1 MLNNFLTELRR
12 AIPSERIY
20 TDELRTLGWGTDA
33 SFYRQIPKVVIR
45 SDGEEEISQ
54 IVKLCQKYKLPFTF
68 RAAGTSLSGQSCTDS
83 VLIVAGKHWEKWSI
97 EDSEES
103 NLNIKLQPGIVG
115 SRVNEILKPYG
126 RVFPPDPAS
135 IGSAM
140 VGGIVINNASGMN
153 CGVHANSDRM
163 MVSARI
169 ILTDGTILDTG
180 DKASREAFRQ
190 SHPEFIKKIEE
201 LRDKVRADEELASRI
216 RTKYS
221 IKNVTGLNLRP
232 LIAYDDPFDII
243 AHSMVGSEGTLAFL
257 SEVTMKTLIDYK
269 YKASAMVYFLTM
281 KESCEAVVAMK
292 KLKAGEEDL
301 KMSAENLMV
310 KSAEMLDYMSLNSVD
325 DPVFL
330 QYKRDVDAGKI
341 EGVEPGDYHNLTAI
355 LTETKG
361 ITHEQL
367 LEKIEK
373 IKECLGQ
380 FRLYIPAE
388 FTEDPAVYGK
398 YWAIRSGIF
407 PSVGGT
413 RPVGTS
419 CLIEDVAFPI
429 ESLPEATVK
438 LQKLIADHGY
448 SDACIY
454 GHAFEGNYHF
464 ILNQSFADEHE
475 VARYAEMMRDV
486 AKLVVEGYDG
496 SLKAEHGTGRNMAPF
511 VKYEWGEKAYEAMRE
526 LKAIFDPDGLLNQGV
541 IFNDDPDCFIKC
553 LKPLPVLDYDF
564 DSVPDG
570 GHYLMDPKLSTAKET
585 IEQVKRANKC
595 IECGFCEVNCMSCG
609 LTLSSRMRIAVQREI
624 RELEATGKNPERAA
638 TLRKQYKYY
647 GDQTCATDGLCSTSC
662 PMKINTGELTHLIRQ
677 LDMNRSKAGY
687 KVGEFAANHMAGIK
701 SGLRVVLDVA
711 HAAHVTLG
719 PTLMTSVCRT
729 MNKMGL
735 PLWTTAM
742 PKKKRQPKP
751 SDLTQFIIEKSLTP
765 TPSPIG
771 EKNSGAAEAAPSRGR
786 TEGASKVVYFPSCI
800 NQTMGQS
807 KQGGKKHDLVDEVIQ
822 LMAKA
827 GYEVIFPEG
836 MERMCCGQIWE
847 SKGMLDIAD
856 RKSAELEAALWKAS
870 EEGKY
875 PVLCA
880 QSPCLHRM
888 KKVMGEQEQND
899 ARIGSAEREEARR
912 EGKVMKKMKL
922 YEPAEFIMKYLVPR
936 LDFHPIDR
944 PIALH
949 ITCSTRQMGVA
960 DDLINLAKL
969 CSTKVFLPEGVGC
982 CGFAGDRGFTYPE
995 LNKYGLRKLRPQIEA
1010 NHIEVGYS
1018 NSRTCEIGLE
1028 TNTGIPYMSIVYLV
1042 NECTT
1047 PKQLSE

>member
-1 MLNNFLTELRR
+1 MDKNCSLFTVHYLFFFVNLHQSIIKNPLSPMLNQFLSDLRQVM
-12 AIPSERIY
+12 SSDRIY

-33 SFYRQIPKVVIR
+33 SFYRQIPKVVVR
-45 SDGEEEISQ
+45 SDGEAEISK
-54 IVKLCQKYKLPFTF
+54 IVQLCRKYKLPFTF

-83 VLIVAGKHWEKWSI
+83 VLIVAGKHWEKYKI
-97 EDSEES
+97 INNEEF
-103 NLNIKLQPGIVG
+103 IKLQPGIVG
-115 SRVNEILKPYG
+115 ARVNEILKPYG

-180 DKASREAFRQ
+180 DEESREAFRK
-190 SHPEFIKKIEE
+190 SHPEFLAKIEA

-257 SEVTMKTLIDYK
+257 SEVTMKTLYDYK

-292 KLKAGEEDL
+292 KLKAGEDDL
-301 KMSAENLMV
+301 RMSAEDLMV
-310 KSAEMLDYMSLNSVD
+310 KSAEMLDYKSLSSVD
-325 DPVFL
+325 DPVYL
-330 QYKRDVDAGKI
+330 QYQKDVDAGKI

-361 ITHEQL
+361 VTHEQL
-367 LEKIEK
+367 LEKIEA
-373 IKECLGQ
+373 IKTCIGQ

-448 SDACIY
+448 DDACIY

-511 VKYEWGEKAYEAMRE
+511 VKYEWGDKAYEVMKE

-553 LKPLPVLDYDF
+553 LKPLPVLSFDY

-570 GHYLMDPKLSTAKET
+570 GKYLMDPKLSTAKET

-624 RELEATGKNPERAA
+624 RELEATGRDPQRAA

-677 LDMNRSKAGY
+677 MDMNNSTLGY
-687 KVGEFAANHMAGIK
+687 QVGEFAANHMAGIK

-719 PTLMTSVCRT
+719 PKLMTNVCRT

-742 PKKKRQPKP
+742 PKKRRQPKP
-751 SDLTQFIIEKSLTP
+751 SDLTQFIIEKSIPQHEEQHSDL
-765 TPSPIG
+765 
-771 EKNSGAAEAAPSRGR
+771 
-786 TEGASKVVYFPSCI
+786 KVVYFPSCI

-827 GYEVIFPEG
+827 GYEVVFPKG
-836 MERMCCGQIWE
+836 MEKMCCGQIWE

-856 RKSAELEAALWKAS
+856 RKSGELEKALWEAS
-870 EEGKY
+870 EHGKY

-888 KKVMGEQEQND
+888 KKVM
-899 ARIGSAEREEARR
+899 
-912 EGKVMKKMKL
+912 KKMYL

-936 LDFHPIDR
+936 LDFHPTDR

-960 DDLINLAKL
+960 DDLINLAKM
-969 CSTKVFLPEGVGC
+969 CSTKVYLPEGVGC
-982 CGFAGDRGFTYPE
+982 CGFAGDRGFTFPE
-995 LNKYGLRKLRPQIEA
+995 MNKYALRKLRPQIEA

-1047 PKQLSE
+1047 PKS

>member
-1 MLNNFLTELRR
+1 MLNDFLNELKRLL
-12 AIPSERIY
+12 PSERIY

-33 SFYRQIPKVVIR
+33 SFYRMIPKVVVR
-45 SDGEEEISQ
+45 SNGEQEVSQ
-54 IVKLCQKYKLPFTF
+54 IVRLCKAFKIPFTF

-83 VLIVAGKHWEKWSI
+83 VLIVAGKHWEKYKMGENQDTI
-97 EDSEES
+97 RM
-103 NLNIKLQPGIVG
+103 QPGIVG
-115 SRVNEILKPYG
+115 ARVNEILKPYG

-140 VGGIVINNASGMN
+140 VGGIVVNNASGMN

-163 MVSARI
+163 LVSARI
-169 ILTDGTILDTG
+169 VLTDGTILDTG
-180 DKASREAFRQ
+180 DAASREQFAR
-190 SHPEFIKKIEE
+190 SHPEFIKKIEA
-201 LRDKVRADEELASRI
+201 LRDKVRADEKLASRI
-216 RTKYS
+216 RAKYS

-257 SEVTMKTLIDYK
+257 SEVTMKTLHDYP

-292 KLKAGEEDL
+292 KLKASDEDL
-301 KMSAENLMV
+301 KMSAEQLMV

-330 QYKRDVDAGKI
+330 QYKKDVDAGKI
-341 EGVEPGDYHNLTAI
+341 EGVKPGDYHNLTAI

-361 ITHEQL
+361 TTHEQL
-367 LEKIEK
+367 LEKIKK

-448 SDACIY
+448 ADACIY

-464 ILNQSFADEHE
+464 ILNQNFAEEHE
-475 VARYAEMMRDV
+475 VARYAEMMRAV

-511 VKYEWGEKAYEAMRE
+511 VKYEWGESAYEAMKE
-526 LKAIFDPDGLLNQGV
+526 LKDIFDPEGLLNQGV

-564 DSVPDG
+564 SRVPDG
-570 GHYLMDPKLSTAKET
+570 GHYLMDPSLSTAKET

-624 RELEATGKNPERAA
+624 RHLTHEVSMGGSSAAAAQERLD
-638 TLRKQYKYY
+638 TLKRQYKYY

-677 LDMNRSKAGY
+677 MDMNESPMGY

-719 PTLMTSVCRT
+719 PTMMTSVCRS

-751 SDLTQFIIEKSLTP
+751 SDLTQFIIEKSIP
-765 TPSPIG
+765 HHEEEHSPL
-771 EKNSGAAEAAPSRGR
+771 
-786 TEGASKVVYFPSCI
+786 KVVYFPSCI

-807 KQGGKKHDLVDEVIQ
+807 KSGGKIHHLVDEVIQ

-888 KKVMGEQEQND
+888 
-899 ARIGSAEREEARR
+899 R
-912 EGKVMKKMKL
+912 KVMKKMKL
-922 YEPAEFIMKYLVPR
+922 YEPAEFIMKYLVDR
-936 LDFHPIDR
+936 LDFHPTDKH
-944 PIALH
+944 IALH
-949 ITCSTRQMGVA
+949 LTCSTRQMGVDKDMIA
-960 DDLINLAKL
+960 LARL
-969 CSTKVFLPEGVGC
+969 CSTNVFLPEGVGC
-982 CGFAGDRGFTYPE
+982 CGFAGDRGFTFPE

-1047 PKQLSE
+1047 AKKA

>member
-1 MLNNFLTELRR
+1 MMNQFLQDLRQ
-12 AIPSERIY
+12 AVPSDRIY

-33 SFYRQIPKVVIR
+33 SFYRQIPKVVVR
-45 SDGEEEISQ
+45 SDGEQEMSR
-54 IVKLCQKYKLPFTF
+54 IVRLCRKHQMPFTF

-83 VLIVAGKHWEKWSI
+83 VLIVAGKHWEKYRI
-97 EDSEES
+97 IS
-103 NLNIKLQPGIVG
+103 NEKLVMSNYDYPLHIRLQPGIVG
-115 SRVNEILKPYG
+115 ARVNEILKPYG

-140 VGGIVINNASGMN
+140 VGGIVCNNASGMN

-163 MVSARI
+163 LLSARI

-180 DKASREAFRQ
+180 DEQSREAFRK
-190 SHPEFIKKIEE
+190 SHPEFLEKIEA
-201 LRDKVRADEELASRI
+201 LRDRVRADEELASRI

-243 AHSMVGSEGTLAFL
+243 AHSIVGSEGTLAFL
-257 SEVTMKTLIDYK
+257 SEVTMKTLRDYP

-281 KESCEAVVAMK
+281 RESCEAVVAMK
-292 KLKAGEEDL
+292 QLKAGEEDL
-301 KMSAENLMV
+301 EMSAEQLMV
-310 KSAEMLDYMSLNSVD
+310 KSAEMLDYKSLSAVD

-330 QYKRDVDAGKI
+330 QYKQDVDAGRI

-355 LTETKG
+355 LTETKAV
-361 ITHEQL
+361 THEQL
-367 LEKIEK
+367 LEKIAK
-373 IKECLGQ
+373 IKACLGQ
-380 FRLYIPAE
+380 FPLYIPVE

-429 ESLPEATVK
+429 ASLPEATVK

-448 SDACIY
+448 ADACIY

-464 ILNQSFADEHE
+464 ILNQSFKTKSE
-475 VARYAEMMRDV
+475 VDRYAEMMRDV
-486 AKLVVEGYDG
+486 ARLVVEEYDG

-511 VKYEWGEKAYEAMRE
+511 VKYEWGEKAYGVMQE
-526 LKAIFDPDGLLNQGV
+526 LKQIFDPDGLLNRGV
-541 IFNDDPDCFIKC
+541 IFNDDPECFIKC

-564 DSVPDG
+564 SSIPDG
-570 GHYLMDPKLSTAKET
+570 GSYLMDPALSTARET
-585 IEQVKRANKC
+585 VEQVKRANKC

-624 RELEATGKNPERAA
+624 RELEATGQDPERAA
-638 TLRKQYKYY
+638 ILRRQYKYY
-647 GDQTCATDGLCSTSC
+647 GDQTCATDGLCATSC

-677 LDMNRSKAGY
+677 LDMNHNKTGY
-687 KVGEFAANHMAGIK
+687 KIGEFAANHMAGIK
-701 SGLRVVLDVA
+701 QGLRVVLDVA
-711 HAAHVTLG
+711 HLGHVTLG
-719 PTLMTSVCRT
+719 SSLMTSLCRG

-742 PKKKRQPKP
+742 PKKKRQPQK
-751 SDLTQFIIEKSLTP
+751 SDLTQFIINSLEGSDKRGEGREYSAKGHSSPLSPLATP
-765 TPSPIG
+765 LSP
-771 EKNSGAAEAAPSRGR
+771 P
-786 TEGASKVVYFPSCI
+786 KVVYFPSCI

-807 KQGGKKHDLVDEVIQ
+807 RQGGKVHDLVDEVIQ
-822 LMAKA
+822 LMAKT

-856 RKSAELEAALWKAS
+856 RKSAELEQALWKAS
-870 EEGKY
+870 DEGRY

-888 KKVMGEQEQND
+888 KKVMK
-899 ARIGSAEREEARR
+899 R
-912 EGKVMKKMKL
+912 MHL
-922 YEPAEFIMKYLVPR
+922 YEPAEFIMKYLVER
-936 LDFHPIDR
+936 LEFHPTDR

-949 ITCSTRQMGVA
+949 LTCSTRLMGV
-960 DDLINLAKL
+960 DKDLIALARM
-969 CSTKVFLPEGVGC
+969 CSNNVFLPEGVGC
-982 CGFAGDRGFTYPE
+982 CGFAGDRGFTFPE
-995 LNKYGLRKLRPQIEA
+995 MNRYGLRKLRPQIEA

-1047 PKQLSE
+1047 AKK

>member
-1 MLNNFLTELRR
+1 MISQFLADLRQFL
-12 AIPSERIY
+12 PSDRIY

-45 SDGEEEISQ
+45 SDGEAEIAK
-54 IVKLCQKYKLPFTF
+54 IVKVCQKYKFPFTF

-83 VLIVAGKHWEKWSI
+83 VLIVAGKHWEKYEI
-97 EDSEES
+97 GENQDS
-103 NLNIKLQPGIVG
+103 IKLQPGIVG
-115 SRVNEILKPYG
+115 ARVNEILKPYG

-163 MVSARI
+163 MISARI
-169 ILTDGTILDTG
+169 ILTDGTILDTS
-180 DKASREAFRQ
+180 DEASKEVFRQ
-190 SHPEFIKKIEE
+190 SHPEFIAKIEA
-201 LRDKVRADEELASRI
+201 LRDKVRADKELADRI
-216 RTKYS
+216 SKKYS

-257 SEVTMKTLIDYK
+257 SEVTMKTLHDYK
-269 YKASAMVYFLTM
+269 FKASAMVYFLTM

-292 KLKAGEEDL
+292 KLKAGDEDL
-301 KMSAENLMV
+301 TYSAENLVV
-310 KSAEMLDYMSLNSVD
+310 KSAEMLDYMSLASVD
-325 DPVFL
+325 DPVYL
-330 QYKRDVDAGKI
+330 QYKKDVDAGKI
-341 EGVEPGDYHNLTAI
+341 PGVEPGDYKGLTAI

-373 IKECLGQ
+373 IKTCLGQ
-380 FRLYIPAE
+380 FKLYIPAE

-413 RPVGTS
+413 RPIGTS

-448 SDACIY
+448 DDACIY

-511 VKYEWGEKAYEAMRE
+511 VKYEWGEKAYEAMKE
-526 LKAIFDPDGLLNQGV
+526 LKAIFDPEGLLNQGV
-541 IFNDDPDCFIKC
+541 IFNDDPECFIKC

-564 DSVPDG
+564 KSVPDG

-624 RELEATGKNPERAA
+624 RELEATGKNPLRAA

-677 LDMNRSKAGY
+677 LDMNKSTLGY
-687 KVGEFAANHMAGIK
+687 QVGEFAANHMAGIK

-711 HAAHVTLG
+711 HTAHITLG
-719 PTLMTSVCRT
+719 PKLMTTVCRT
-729 MNKMGL
+729 MNKMGM

-742 PKKKRQPKP
+742 PKKHRQPKKT
-751 SDLTQFIIEKSLTP
+751 DLTQFIIEKSIP
-765 TPSPIG
+765 QKEAEHSPL
-771 EKNSGAAEAAPSRGR
+771 KL
-786 TEGASKVVYFPSCI
+786 VYFPSCI

-807 KQGGKKHDLVDEVIQ
+807 KQGGKIHDLVDEVIQ

-836 MERMCCGQIWE
+836 MEKMCCGQIWE

-856 RKSAELEAALWKAS
+856 RKSAELEKALWKAS

-888 KKVMGEQEQND
+888 KKVM
-899 ARIGSAEREEARR
+899 
-912 EGKVMKKMKL
+912 KKMHL
-922 YEPAEFIMKYLVPR
+922 YEPAEFIMKFLVPR

-949 ITCSTRQMGVA
+949 LTCSTRQMGVA
-960 DDLINLAKL
+960 NDLINLAKM
-969 CSTKVFLPEGVGC
+969 CSTKVYLPEGVGC
-982 CGFAGDRGFTYPE
+982 CGFAGDRGFTFPE
-995 LNKYGLRKLRPQIEA
+995 MNKYALRKLRPQIEA

-1047 PKQLSE
+1047 AKK

>member
-1 MLNNFLTELRR
+1 MEEKKISQFLAELRQFL
-12 AIPSERIY
+12 PSDRIY

-45 SDGEEEISQ
+45 SDGEEEIAR
-54 IVKLCQKYKLPFTF
+54 IVSLCRKYQLPFTF

-83 VLIVAGKHWEKWSI
+83 VLIVAGKHWEKFSV
-97 EDSEES
+97 EFKTES
-103 NLNIKLQPGIVG
+103 GAFATISQDNPTPKANTELRIKLQPGIVG
-115 SRVNEILKPYG
+115 ARVNQILKPYG

-140 VGGIVINNASGMN
+140 VGGIVANNASGMN

-163 MVSARI
+163 LISARI
-169 ILTDGTILDTG
+169 ILTDGTVLDTG
-180 DKASREAFRQ
+180 NEESRQSFQ
-190 SHPEFIKKIEE
+190 KSHPEFLSKIIA
-201 LRDKVRADEELASRI
+201 LRDHVRADKELADRI
-216 RTKYS
+216 AKKYA

-243 AHSMVGSEGTLAFL
+243 AHSIVGSEGTLAFL
-257 SEVTMKTLIDYK
+257 SEVTMRTLKDYPF
-269 YKASAMVYFLTM
+269 KASAMVYFMTM
-281 KESCEAVVAMK
+281 RESCEAVVAMK
-292 KLKAGEEDL
+292 KLKAGDDDL
-301 KMSAENLMV
+301 EMSAEQLMV
-310 KSAEMLDYMSLNSVD
+310 KSAEMLDYKSLSAVD

-330 QYKRDVDAGKI
+330 QYKKEVDANQI
-341 EGVEPGDYHNLTAI
+341 EGVKPGDYHNLTAI

-367 LEKIEK
+367 LQKIAA
-373 IKECLGQ
+373 IKACLSQ
-380 FRLYIPAE
+380 FRLYQPAE
-388 FTEDPAVYGK
+388 FTEDPNVYGK

-448 SDACIY
+448 HDACIY

-486 AKLVVEGYDG
+486 ARLVVEDYDG

-511 VKYEWGEKAYEAMRE
+511 VKYEWGEKAYAAMRE
-526 LKAIFDPDGLLNQGV
+526 LKHIFDPEGLLNQGV

-570 GHYLMDPKLSTAKET
+570 GQYLANPSLSTANET
-585 IEQVKRANKC
+585 VKQVKRANKC

-624 RELEATGKNPERAA
+624 RHLTAQLSTGNGPTAAIQERLD
-638 TLRKQYKYY
+638 TLRRQYKYY
-647 GDQTCATDGLCSTSC
+647 GDQTCATDGLCATSC

-677 LDMNRSKAGY
+677 LDMNNSKMGY
-687 KVGEFAANHMAGIK
+687 HLGEFAANHMAGIK

-719 PTLMTSVCRT
+719 PTMMTHVCRT

-742 PKKKRQPKP
+742 PRKKRQPKP
-751 SDLTQFIIEKSLTP
+751 SDLTQFIIEKSIP
-765 TPSPIG
+765 KH
-771 EKNSGAAEAAPSRGR
+771 EKPQSHL
-786 TEGASKVVYFPSCI
+786 KVVYFPSCI
-800 NQTMGQS
+800 NQTMGLS
-807 KQGGKKHDLVDEVIQ
+807 KNSPAKKPLVDEICE
-822 LMAKA
+822 LIHKA

-870 EEGKY
+870 EQGRY

-888 KKVMGEQEQND
+888 RKVMT
-899 ARIGSAEREEARR
+899 
-912 EGKVMKKMKL
+912 KMKL
-922 YEPAEFIMKYLVPR
+922 YEPAEFIMTYLKDR
-936 LDFHPIDR
+936 LNFHPIDR

-949 ITCSTRQMGVA
+949 LTCSTREMGV
-960 DDLINLAKL
+960 DKDLISLARL
-969 CSTKVFLPEGVGC
+969 CSTNVFLPEGVGC
-982 CGFAGDRGFTYPE
+982 CGFAGDRGFTFPE
-995 LNKYGLRKLRPQIEA
+995 MNRYALRKLRPQIKA

-1047 PKQLSE
+1047 PKQP

>member
-1 MLNNFLTELRR
+1 MTNQFLEDIRQF
-12 AIPSERIY
+12 IPSDRIY

-45 SDGEEEISQ
+45 SDGEEEISK
-54 IVKLCQKYKLPFTF
+54 IVKACQKYKLPFTF

-83 VLIVAGKHWEKWSI
+83 VLIVAGKHWENYSLSA
-97 EDSEES
+97 DAES
-103 NLNIKLQPGIVG
+103 IKLQPGIVG
-115 SRVNEILKPYG
+115 ARVNEILKPYG

-163 MVSARI
+163 LISARI
-169 ILTDGTILDTG
+169 ILTDGTVLDTG
-180 DKASREAFRQ
+180 DETSREAFRK
-190 SHPEFIKKIEE
+190 SHPEFLKKIED
-201 LRDKVRADEELASRI
+201 LRDKVRADEPLATRI
-216 RTKYS
+216 RNKYS

-257 SEVTMKTLIDYK
+257 SEVTMKTLKDYP
-269 YKASAMVYFLTM
+269 YKASAMVYFMTM

-292 KLKAGEEDL
+292 KLKAGDEDL
-301 KMSAENLMV
+301 AMSAENLMV
-310 KSAEMLDYMSLNSVD
+310 KSAEMLDYMSLSSVD

-330 QYKRDVDAGKI
+330 QYKKDVDAGKI
-341 EGVEPGDYHNLTAI
+341 EGVAPGDYHNLTAI

-373 IKECLGQ
+373 IKTCLGQ

-388 FTEDPAVYGK
+388 FTEDPKVYGK

-486 AKLVVEGYDG
+486 AKLVVEDYDG

-511 VKYEWGEKAYEAMRE
+511 VKYEWGEKAHEAMKE
-526 LKAIFDPDGLLNQGV
+526 LKAIFDPEGLLNQGV

-570 GHYLMDPKLSTAKET
+570 GHYLMDPSCSTAHET
-585 IEQVKRANKC
+585 IEMVKRANKC

-624 RELEATGKNPERAA
+624 RELEATGRDPERAA
-638 TLRKQYKYY
+638 TLRQQYKYY
-647 GDQTCATDGLCSTSC
+647 GDQTCATDGLCATSC

-677 LDMNRSKAGY
+677 LDMNRNHLGY
-687 KVGEFAANHMAGIK
+687 QVGEFAANHLAGIK

-711 HAAHVTLG
+711 HLAHITLG
-719 PTLMTSVCRT
+719 PKLMTNVCRT

-742 PKKKRQPKP
+742 PKKKRQPKK
-751 SDLTQFIIEKSLTP
+751 SDLTQFIIERSIPHHEEHSNL
-765 TPSPIG
+765 
-771 EKNSGAAEAAPSRGR
+771 
-786 TEGASKVVYFPSCI
+786 KVVYFPSCI

-807 KQGGKKHDLVDEVIQ
+807 RKGGKIHDLVDEVIQ

-856 RKSAELEAALWKAS
+856 RKSAELEQALWKAS
-870 EEGKY
+870 EQGKY

-888 KKVMGEQEQND
+888 
-899 ARIGSAEREEARR
+899 R
-912 EGKVMKKMKL
+912 KVMKKMKL
-922 YEPAEFIMKYLVPR
+922 YEPAEFIMTYLKDR
-936 LDFHPIDR
+936 LEFHPTNQH
-944 PIALH
+944 IALH
-949 ITCSTRQMGVA
+949 LTCSTRLMGVDKDMIA
-960 DDLINLAKL
+960 LAKL
-969 CSTKVFLPEGVGC
+969 CSNNVYLPEGVGC
-982 CGFAGDRGFTYPE
+982 CGFAGDRGFTFPE
-995 LNKYGLRKLRPQIEA
+995 MNSYGLRKLRPQIEK

-1042 NECTT
+1042 NSCTT
-1047 PKQLSE
+1047 AKK

>member
-1 MLNNFLTELRR
+1 MLNNFLSDLRQF
-12 AIPSERIY
+12 IPSDRIY

-45 SDGEEEISQ
+45 SDGEEEISK
-54 IVKLCQKYKLPFTF
+54 IVKACRKYKLPFTF

-83 VLIVAGKHWEKWSI
+83 VLIVAGKHWEKFALSPDGESI
-97 EDSEES
+97 R
-103 NLNIKLQPGIVG
+103 LQPGIVG
-115 SRVNEILKPYG
+115 ARVNEILKPYG

-163 MVSARI
+163 MVSAKV

-180 DKASREAFRQ
+180 SEESREAFRK
-190 SHPEFIKKIEE
+190 SHPEFLQKIEA
-201 LRDKVRADEELASRI
+201 LRDKVRADEQLASRI

-232 LIAYDDPFDII
+232 LVAYDDPFDII

-257 SEVTMKTLIDYK
+257 SEVTMKTLKDYK

-301 KMSAENLMV
+301 EMSAENLMV

-330 QYKRDVDAGKI
+330 QYKKDVDAGKI

-361 ITHEQL
+361 ITHKQL
-367 LEKIEK
+367 LDKIDA

-448 SDACIY
+448 YDACIY

-511 VKYEWGEKAYEAMRE
+511 VKYEWGDKAYEAMKE

-570 GHYLMDPKLSTAKET
+570 GHYLMDPSLSTAKET
-585 IEQVKRANKC
+585 VEQVKRANKC

-624 RELEATGKNPERAA
+624 RELEATGRNPERAA

-677 LDMNRSKAGY
+677 LDMNRSKLGY
-687 KVGEFAANHMAGIK
+687 QVGEFAANHMAGIK

-711 HAAHVTLG
+711 HVAHVTLG
-719 PTLMTSVCRT
+719 PTLMTNVCRT

-751 SDLTQFIIEKSLTP
+751 SDLTQFIIEKSLP
-765 TPSPIG
+765 HKEEEHS
-771 EKNSGAAEAAPSRGR
+771 SL
-786 TEGASKVVYFPSCI
+786 KVVYFPSCI

-807 KQGGKKHDLVDEVIQ
+807 NESKMKHDLVDEVIQ
-822 LMAKA
+822 QMA
-827 GYEVIFPEG
+827 
-836 MERMCCGQIWE
+836 
-847 SKGMLDIAD
+847 
-856 RKSAELEAALWKAS
+856 
-870 EEGKY
+870 
-875 PVLCA
+875 
-880 QSPCLHRM
+880 
-888 KKVMGEQEQND
+888 
-899 ARIGSAEREEARR
+899 
-912 EGKVMKKMKL
+912 
-922 YEPAEFIMKYLVPR
+922 
-936 LDFHPIDR
+936 
-944 PIALH
+944 
-949 ITCSTRQMGVA
+949 
-960 DDLINLAKL
+960 
-969 CSTKVFLPEGVGC
+969 
-982 CGFAGDRGFTYPE
+982 
-995 LNKYGLRKLRPQIEA
+995 
-1010 NHIEVGYS
+1010 
-1018 NSRTCEIGLE
+1018 
-1028 TNTGIPYMSIVYLV
+1028 
-1042 NECTT
+1042 
-1047 PKQLSE
+1047 

>member
-1 MLNNFLTELRR
+1 ML
-12 AIPSERIY
+12 
-20 TDELRTLGWGTDA
+20 
-33 SFYRQIPKVVIR
+33 V
-45 SDGEEEISQ
+45 
-54 IVKLCQKYKLPFTF
+54 
-68 RAAGTSLSGQSCTDS
+68 
-83 VLIVAGKHWEKWSI
+83 
-97 EDSEES
+97 
-103 NLNIKLQPGIVG
+103 
-115 SRVNEILKPYG
+115 
-126 RVFPPDPAS
+126 
-135 IGSAM
+135 
-140 VGGIVINNASGMN
+140 
-153 CGVHANSDRM
+153 
-163 MVSARI
+163 
-169 ILTDGTILDTG
+169 
-180 DKASREAFRQ
+180 
-190 SHPEFIKKIEE
+190 
-201 LRDKVRADEELASRI
+201 
-216 RTKYS
+216 
-221 IKNVTGLNLRP
+221 
-232 LIAYDDPFDII
+232 
-243 AHSMVGSEGTLAFL
+243 
-257 SEVTMKTLIDYK
+257 
-269 YKASAMVYFLTM
+269 
-281 KESCEAVVAMK
+281 
-292 KLKAGEEDL
+292 
-301 KMSAENLMV
+301 
-310 KSAEMLDYMSLNSVD
+310 
-325 DPVFL
+325 
-330 QYKRDVDAGKI
+330 

-361 ITHEQL
+361 VTHEQL
-367 LEKIEK
+367 LEKIET
-373 IKECLGQ
+373 IKTCIGQ

-448 SDACIY
+448 DDACIY

-511 VKYEWGEKAYEAMRE
+511 VKYEWGDKAYEIMKE

-553 LKPLPVLDYDF
+553 LKPLPVLSFDY

-570 GHYLMDPKLSTAKET
+570 GKYLMDPKLSTAKET

-624 RELEATGKNPERAA
+624 RELEATGRDPQRAA

-677 LDMNRSKAGY
+677 MDMNNSTLGY
-687 KVGEFAANHMAGIK
+687 QVGEFAANHMAGIK

-719 PTLMTSVCRT
+719 PKLMTNVCRT

-742 PKKKRQPKP
+742 PKKRRQPKP
-751 SDLTQFIIEKSLTP
+751 SDLTQFIIEKSIP
-765 TPSPIG
+765 QHEEQHSYF
-771 EKNSGAAEAAPSRGR
+771 
-786 TEGASKVVYFPSCI
+786 KVVYFPSCI

-827 GYEVIFPEG
+827 GYEVVFPKG
-836 MERMCCGQIWE
+836 MEKMCCGQIWE

-856 RKSAELEAALWKAS
+856 RKSGELEKALWEAS
-870 EEGKY
+870 EHGKY

-888 KKVMGEQEQND
+888 KKVM
-899 ARIGSAEREEARR
+899 
-912 EGKVMKKMKL
+912 KKMYL

-936 LDFHPIDR
+936 LDFHPTDR

-960 DDLINLAKL
+960 DDLINLAKM
-969 CSTKVFLPEGVGC
+969 CSTKVYLPEGVGC
-982 CGFAGDRGFTYPE
+982 CGFAGDRGFTFPE
-995 LNKYGLRKLRPQIEA
+995 MNKYALRKLRPQIEA

-1047 PKQLSE
+1047 PKS

>member
-1 MLNNFLTELRR
+1 MSSRISPEALASFLADVRQFVP
-12 AIPSERIY
+12 ADRIY
-20 TDELRTLGWGTDA
+20 TDELRRLGWGTDA
-33 SFYRQIPKVVIR
+33 SFYRLVPQVVVR
-45 SDGEEEISQ
+45 SDGEAEVARLVQACARHGIA
-54 IVKLCQKYKLPFTF
+54 FTF
-68 RAAGTSLSGQSCTDS
+68 RAAGTSLSGQSLSDS
-83 VLIVAGKHWEKWSI
+83 VLIVAGKHWEGCQVLP
-97 EDSEES
+97 DGTVR
-103 NLNIKLQPGIVG
+103 LGPGMVG
-115 SRVNEILKPYG
+115 ARVNDILRPLG

-169 ILTDGTILDTG
+169 ILTDGTVLDTG
-180 DKASREAFRQ
+180 NQESREQFAR
-190 SHPEFIKKIEE
+190 SHPEFLKKIED
-201 LRDKVRADEELASRI
+201 LRDRVRADEELASRI

-257 SEVTMKTLIDYK
+257 SEVTMRTLHDYK
-269 YKASAMVYFLTM
+269 FKASAMVYFLTM

-292 KLKAGEEDL
+292 KLKAGDEDL
-301 KMSAENLMV
+301 KMSAEQLMV
-310 KSAEMLDYMSLNSVD
+310 KSAEMLDYKSLSSVD
-325 DPVFL
+325 DPVYL
-330 QYKRDVDAGKI
+330 QYQKDVDAGKI
-341 EGVEPGDYHNLTAI
+341 AGVEPGDYHNLTAI

-361 ITHEQL
+361 VTHEQL

-448 SDACIY
+448 DDACIY

-511 VKYEWGEKAYEAMRE
+511 VKYEWGDKAYEVMCE

-553 LKPLPVLDYDF
+553 LKPLPVLDFDF
-564 DSVPDG
+564 DKVPDG
-570 GHYLMDPKLSTAKET
+570 GHYLMDPTLSTAKET

-624 RELEATGKNPERAA
+624 RDLTVTGRDPQRLA
-638 TLRKQYKYY
+638 TLKKQYKYY

-677 LDMNRSKAGY
+677 MDMNNNSVGY

-701 SGLRVVLDVA
+701 SGLRMVLDVA
-711 HAAHVTLG
+711 HLGHITLG
-719 PTLMTSVCRT
+719 PSLMSSVCRG

-742 PKKKRQPKP
+742 PKKHRQPKK
-751 SDLTQFIIEKSLTP
+751 SDLTQFIIESLP
-765 TPSPIG
+765 KANSQEPMANSPL
-771 EKNSGAAEAAPSRGR
+771 
-786 TEGASKVVYFPSCI
+786 KVVYFPSCI

-807 KQGGKKHDLVDEVIQ
+807 KGGGKIHDLVDEVIQ
-822 LMAKA
+822 LNAKA
-827 GYEVIFPEG
+827 GYETIFPEG

-888 KKVMGEQEQND
+888 KKVMGEREQSD
-899 ARIGSAEREEARR
+899 ACIDSAERESARP
-912 EGKVMKKMKL
+912 EGKVMKKMQL
-922 YEPAEFIMKYLVPR
+922 YEPAEFIMKYLAPR

-944 PIALH
+944 PVALH

-960 DDLINLAKL
+960 NDLINLAKL

-982 CGFAGDRGFTYPE
+982 CGFAGDRGFTFPE

-1010 NHIEVGYS
+1010 NHIEIGYS

-1047 PKQLSE
+1047 PKK

>member
-1 MLNNFLTELRR
+1 MIEPFLAELRQF
-12 AIPSERIY
+12 IPSERIY

-45 SDGEEEISQ
+45 SDGEEEISR
-54 IVKLCQKYKLPFTF
+54 IVSLCRQYKLPFTF

-83 VLIVAGKHWEKWSI
+83 VLIVAGKHWEQYHLADDHNTI
-97 EDSEES
+97 T
-103 NLNIKLQPGIVG
+103 LQPGIVG
-115 SRVNEILKPYG
+115 ARVNQILKPFG

-140 VGGIVINNASGMN
+140 VGGIVTNNASGMN

-163 MVSARI
+163 LISARI
-169 ILTDGTILDTG
+169 ILTDGTVLDTG
-180 DKASREAFRQ
+180 SEESREAFRK
-190 SHPEFIKKIEE
+190 SHPEFLTKIEA
-201 LRDKVRADEELASRI
+201 LRDKVRADKELAERISR
-216 RTKYS
+216 KYS

-232 LIAYDDPFDII
+232 LVAYDDAFDII
-243 AHSMVGSEGTLAFL
+243 AHSIVGSEGTLAFL
-257 SEVTMKTLIDYK
+257 SEVTMKTLKDYPF
-269 YKASAMVYFLTM
+269 KASAMVYFMTM

-292 KLKAGEEDL
+292 KLKAGDEDQA
-301 KMSAENLMV
+301 MSAEQLMV
-310 KSAEMLDYMSLNSVD
+310 KSAEMLDYKSLSSVD

-330 QYKRDVDAGKI
+330 QYKKDVDAGKI
-341 EGVEPGDYHNLTAI
+341 QGVKPGDYHNLTAI
-355 LTETKG
+355 LTETKS

-367 LEKIEK
+367 LEKIAC
-373 IKECLGQ
+373 IKDCLGQ
-380 FRLYIPAE
+380 FQLYIPAE
-388 FTEDPAVYGK
+388 FTEDPAIYGQ

-429 ESLPEATVK
+429 ESLPDATVK

-448 SDACIY
+448 DDACIY

-486 AKLVVEGYDG
+486 AKLVVEDYDG

-511 VKYEWGEKAYEAMRE
+511 VKYEWGEKAYEVMKE
-526 LKAIFDPDGLLNQGV
+526 LKQIFDPDGLLNQGV
-541 IFNDDPDCFIKC
+541 IFNNDPDCFIKC
-553 LKPLPVLDYDF
+553 LKPLPILDF
-564 DSVPDG
+564 DYSKVPDG
-570 GHYLMDPKLSTAKET
+570 GRYLMDPALSTAKET

-624 RELEATGKNPERAA
+624 RYLAKTGENPERLA
-638 TLRKQYKYY
+638 TLKKQYKYY

-677 LDMNRSKAGY
+677 MDMNDNPTGY

-701 SGLRVVLDVA
+701 SSLRVVLDVA
-711 HAAHVTLG
+711 HAAHITLG
-719 PTLMTSVCRT
+719 PTLMTSICRG
-729 MNKMGL
+729 MNKMGM

-742 PKKKRQPKP
+742 PKKHRQPKK
-751 SDLTQFIIEKSLTP
+751 SDLTQFIIEKSIPHKEESHSEL
-765 TPSPIG
+765 
-771 EKNSGAAEAAPSRGR
+771 
-786 TEGASKVVYFPSCI
+786 KVVYFPSCI

-807 KQGGKKHDLVDEVIQ
+807 KHGGKKHDLVDEVIQ
-822 LMAKA
+822 LMTKA

-888 KKVMGEQEQND
+888 KKVMH
-899 ARIGSAEREEARR
+899 
-912 EGKVMKKMKL
+912 KMNL

-944 PIALH
+944 HIALH
-949 ITCSTRQMGVA
+949 LTCSTRQMGV
-960 DDLINLAKL
+960 DKDMIELAKL
-969 CSTKVFLPEGVGC
+969 CSKNVFLPEGVGC
-982 CGFAGDRGFTYPE
+982 CGFAGDRGFTFPE
-995 LNKYGLRKLRPQIEA
+995 LNRYGLRKLRPQIEA

-1028 TNTGIPYMSIVYLV
+1028 TNTGIPYMSIVYLI

-1047 PKQLSE
+1047 AKQQ

>member
-1 MLNNFLTELRR
+1 MITQFLSELRQFLP
-12 AIPSERIY
+12 ANRIY

-33 SFYRQIPKVVIR
+33 SFYRKIPKVVIR
-45 SDGEEEISQ
+45 SDGEAEISK
-54 IVKLCQKYKLPFTF
+54 IVCVCSKYKLPYTF

-83 VLIVAGKHWEKWSI
+83 VLIVAGKHWEQYELADDKQSI
-97 EDSEES
+97 R
-103 NLNIKLQPGIVG
+103 LQPGIVG
-115 SRVNEILKPYG
+115 GRVNQILKPYG

-140 VGGIVINNASGMN
+140 VGGIVVNNASGMN

-163 MVSARI
+163 MLSARV
-169 ILTDGTILDTG
+169 ILTDGTVLDTG
-180 DKASREAFRQ
+180 SEVSRQEFRK
-190 SHPEFIKKIEE
+190 SHPAFLDKIER
-201 LRDKVRADEELASRI
+201 LRDRVRADKELADRISR
-216 RTKYS
+216 KYA

-232 LIAYDDPFDII
+232 LVAYDDPFDII

-257 SEVTMKTLIDYK
+257 SEVTMKTLKDYPF
-269 YKASAMVYFLTM
+269 KASAMVYFLTM

-292 KLKAGEEDL
+292 KMQAGEADL
-301 KMSAENLMV
+301 EYSAENLVV
-310 KSAEMLDYMSLNSVD
+310 KSAEMLDYKSLSSVD
-325 DPVFL
+325 DPVYL
-330 QYKRDVDAGKI
+330 QYKQDVDAGKI
-341 EGVEPGDYHNLTAI
+341 AGVEPGDYHNLTAI

-367 LEKIEK
+367 LEKIER
-373 IKECLGQ
+373 IKECLSQ
-380 FRLYIPAE
+380 FQLYIPAD

-398 YWAIRSGIF
+398 YWSIRSGIF

-448 SDACIY
+448 DDACIY

-486 AKLVVEGYDG
+486 ARLVVEDYDG
-496 SLKAEHGTGRNMAPF
+496 SLKAEHGTGCNMAPF
-511 VKYEWGEKAYEAMRE
+511 VKYEWGDKAYEVMKE
-526 LKAIFDPDGLLNQGV
+526 LKQIFDPDGLLNQGV

-553 LKPLPVLDYDF
+553 LKPLPVLDFDF
-564 DSVPDG
+564 SSVPDG
-570 GHYLMDPKLSTAKET
+570 GHYLMDSSLSTAKET
-585 IEQVKRANKC
+585 VEQVKRANKC

-624 RELEATGKNPERAA
+624 RYLTATGADPERLA
-638 TLRKQYKYY
+638 TLKKQYKYY
-647 GDQTCATDGLCSTSC
+647 GDQTCATDGLCATSC

-677 LDMNRSKAGY
+677 MDMNNSKMGY
-687 KVGEFAANHMAGIK
+687 RLGEFAANHMAGIK

-711 HAAHVTLG
+711 HLAHVTLG
-719 PTLMTSVCRT
+719 PTMMSAIARG
-729 MNKMGL
+729 MNRMGL

-742 PKKKRQPKP
+742 PKKHRQPKK
-751 SDLTQFIIEKSLTP
+751 SDLTQFIIERSLP
-765 TPSPIG
+765 PSPSKKRGPESPSPSG
-771 EKNSGAAEAAPSRGR
+771 EGRGK
-786 TEGASKVVYFPSCI
+786 ASKVVYFPSCI

-807 KQGGKKHDLVDEVIQ
+807 KHGGKLHDLVDEVIQ

-888 KKVMGEQEQND
+888 RKVMH
-899 ARIGSAEREEARR
+899 
-912 EGKVMKKMKL
+912 KMKL

-960 DDLINLAKL
+960 DDLINLAKM
-969 CSTKVFLPEGVGC
+969 CSTRVFLPEGVGC
-982 CGFAGDRGFTYPE
+982 CGFAGDRGFTFPE
-995 LNKYGLRKLRPQIEA
+995 LNRYGLRKLRPQIEA
-1010 NHIEVGYS
+1010 NKIEVGYS

-1047 PKQLSE
+1047 PKK

>member
-1 MLNNFLTELRR
+1 MIKEFLSNLRQFM
-12 AIPSERIY
+12 PSDRIY

-33 SFYRQIPKVVIR
+33 SFYRQIPKVVLR
-45 SDGEEEISQ
+45 SDGEAEISK
-54 IVKLCQKYKLPFTF
+54 IVQLCKKYQLPFTF

-83 VLIVAGKHWEKWSI
+83 VLIVAGKHWEGYRLADDHERI
-97 EDSEES
+97 T
-103 NLNIKLQPGIVG
+103 LQPGIVG
-115 SRVNEILKPYG
+115 ARVNQILKPYG

-140 VGGIVINNASGMN
+140 VGGIVVNNASGMN

-163 MVSARI
+163 MVSARMV
-169 ILTDGTILDTG
+169 LTDGTVLDTG
-180 DKASREAFRQ
+180 DEESRAAFRR
-190 SHPEFIKKIEE
+190 SHPEMIKKIEA
-201 LRDKVRADEELASRI
+201 LRDRVRADEELASRI
-216 RTKYS
+216 RKKYS

-232 LIAYDDPFDII
+232 LVAYDDPFDII

-257 SEVTMKTLIDYK
+257 SEVTMRTLKDYP

-292 KLKAGEEDL
+292 KLKAGDEDL
-301 KMSAENLMV
+301 AMSAENLMV
-310 KSAEMLDYMSLNSVD
+310 KSAEMLDYMSLSSVD
-325 DPVFL
+325 DPVYL
-330 QYKRDVDAGKI
+330 QYQKDVDAGKI
-341 EGVEPGDYHNLTAI
+341 PGVEPGDYHNLTAI

-367 LEKIEK
+367 LEKVER

-380 FRLYIPAE
+380 FQLYIPAE
-388 FTEDPAVYGK
+388 FTEDPAIYGK

-438 LQKLIADHGY
+438 LQRLIADHGY
-448 SDACIY
+448 ADACIY

-486 AKLVVEGYDG
+486 AKLVVEEYDG

-511 VKYEWGEKAYEAMRE
+511 VKYEWGEKAYEVMKE
-526 LKAIFDPDGLLNQGV
+526 LKAIFDPDGLLNRGV

-553 LKPLPVLDYDF
+553 LKPLPVLDFDYDK
-564 DSVPDG
+564 VPDG
-570 GHYLMDPKLSTAKET
+570 GHYLMDPSLSTAQET
-585 IEQVKRANKC
+585 VRQVKRANKC

-624 RELEATGKNPERAA
+624 RHLTSTGENPERLA
-638 TLRKQYKYY
+638 TLKRQYKYY
-647 GDQTCATDGLCSTSC
+647 GDLTCATDGLCSTSC

-677 LDMNRSKAGY
+677 MDMNESPTGY
-687 KVGEFAANHMAGIK
+687 KIGEFAANHMAGIK
-701 SGLRVVLDVA
+701 SGLRVMLDVA
-711 HAAHVTLG
+711 HVAHVTLG
-719 PTLMTSVCRT
+719 STLMTDICRG

-751 SDLTQFIIEKSLTP
+751 SDLTQMIIKS
-765 TPSPIG
+765 IEVRG
-771 EKNSGAAEAAPSRGR
+771 EKEEVRGKKQ
-786 TEGASKVVYFPSCI
+786 TSKVVYFPSCI
-800 NQTMGQS
+800 NQTMGLS
-807 KQGGKKHDLVDEVIQ
+807 KESPVKQPLVDEICE
-822 LMAKA
+822 LMRKA

-888 KKVMGEQEQND
+888 KKVMH
-899 ARIGSAEREEARR
+899 
-912 EGKVMKKMKL
+912 KMHL
-922 YEPAEFIMKYLVPR
+922 YEPAEFIMKYLVER

-944 PIALH
+944 HVALH
-949 ITCSTRQMGVA
+949 LTCSTREMGVDKDMIA
-960 DDLINLAKL
+960 LAKM
-969 CSTKVFLPEGVGC
+969 CSTNVFLPEGVGC
-982 CGFAGDRGFTYPE
+982 CGFAGDRGFTFPE
-995 LNKYGLRKLRPQIEA
+995 LNQYGLRKLRPQIEA

-1028 TNTGIPYMSIVYLV
+1028 SNTGIPYMSIVYLV
-1042 NECTT
+1042 NECTSA
-1047 PKQLSE
+1047 KA

>member
-1 MLNNFLTELRR
+1 MVEKFLSDLRQF
-12 AIPSERIY
+12 IPSDRIY

-33 SFYRQIPKVVIR
+33 SFYRQIPKVVVR
-45 SDGEEEISQ
+45 SDGEEEISK
-54 IVKLCQKYKLPFTF
+54 IVRACKKYKLPFTF

-83 VLIVAGKHWEKWSI
+83 VLIVAGKHWEKYEI
-97 EDSEES
+97 GPNQDT
-103 NLNIKLQPGIVG
+103 IKLQPGIVG
-115 SRVNEILKPYG
+115 ARVNEILKPYK

-169 ILTDGTILDTG
+169 ILTDGTVLDTG
-180 DKASREAFRQ
+180 DEKSKEAFRKT
-190 SHPEFIKKIEE
+190 HPEFLKKIED
-201 LRDKVRADEELASRI
+201 LRDKVRADEALASRI

-257 SEVTMKTLIDYK
+257 SEVTMKTLYDYPF
-269 YKASAMVYFLTM
+269 KASAMLYFYTM

-292 KLKAGEEDL
+292 KMKAGEEDL
-301 KMSAENLMV
+301 KMSAENLVV

-330 QYKRDVDAGKI
+330 QYKKDVDAGKI
-341 EGVEPGDYHNLTAI
+341 PGVEPGDYHNLTAI

-361 ITHEQL
+361 VTHEQL
-367 LEKIEK
+367 LEKIDK

-380 FRLYIPAE
+380 FKLYIPAE
-388 FTEDPAVYGK
+388 FTEDPKIYGK

-413 RPVGTS
+413 RPIGTS

-448 SDACIY
+448 DDACIY

-486 AKLVVEGYDG
+486 AKLVVEEYDG

-511 VKYEWGEKAYEAMRE
+511 VKYEWREPAYEVMKE
-526 LKAIFDPDGLLNQGV
+526 LKAIFDPEGLLNQGV
-541 IFNDDPDCFIKC
+541 IFNDDPECFIKC
-553 LKPLPVLDYDF
+553 LKPLPVLDFDF
-564 DSVPDG
+564 ASVPDG
-570 GHYLMDPKLSTAKET
+570 GHYLMDPSLSTAKET

-624 RELEATGKNPERAA
+624 RELESTGKNPERVA
-638 TLRKQYKYY
+638 TLKKQYKYY

-662 PMKINTGELTHLIRQ
+662 PMKINTGELTHIIRQ
-677 LDMNRSKAGY
+677 MDMNNNAVGY
-687 KVGEFAANHMAGIK
+687 KIGEFAANHMAGIK

-711 HAAHVTLG
+711 HLGHITLG
-719 PTLMTSVCRT
+719 PTLMTHVCRT

-742 PKKKRQPKP
+742 PKKHRQPKK
-751 SDLTQFIIEKSLTP
+751 SDLTQFIIEKSVPQKEEEHLP
-765 TPSPIG
+765 L
-771 EKNSGAAEAAPSRGR
+771 
-786 TEGASKVVYFPSCI
+786 KVVYFPSCI

-807 KQGGKKHDLVDEVIQ
+807 KFHGKKHDLVDEVIQ
-822 LMAKA
+822 LCAKA

-856 RKSAELEAALWKAS
+856 RKSAELEKALWEAS
-870 EEGKY
+870 EHGKY
-875 PVLCA
+875 PVLCG

-888 KKVMGEQEQND
+888 K
-899 ARIGSAEREEARR
+899 
-912 EGKVMKKMKL
+912 KVMKKMKL
-922 YEPAEFIMKYLVPR
+922 YEPAEFIMKYLAPR

-944 PIALH
+944 HIALH
-949 ITCSTRQMGVA
+949 LTCSTRQMGVA
-960 DDLINLAKL
+960 DDLIALAKM
-969 CSTKVFLPEGVGC
+969 CSNNVYLPEGVGC
-982 CGFAGDRGFTYPE
+982 CGFAGDRGFTFPE

-1028 TNTGIPYMSIVYLV
+1028 SNTGIPYMNIVYLV
-1042 NECTT
+1042 HECTT
-1047 PKQLSE
+1047 AKK

>member
-1 MLNNFLTELRR
+1 MNTSMNPTSQTYADFLSSLKQFV
-12 AIPSERIY
+12 SNDRIY

-45 SDGEEEISQ
+45 SDGEEEISK
-54 IVKLCQKYKLPFTF
+54 IVKLCKKYHLPFTF
-68 RAAGTSLSGQSCTDS
+68 RAAGTSLSGQSLSDS
-83 VLIVAGKHWEKWSI
+83 VLIVAGKHWEKYELSPDHETI
-97 EDSEES
+97 R
-103 NLNIKLQPGIVG
+103 LQPGIVG
-115 SRVNEILKPYG
+115 SKVNEILKPYG

-135 IGSAM
+135 IGAAM
-140 VGGIVINNASGMN
+140 VGGIVVNNASGMN

-163 MVSARI
+163 MVSARM
-169 ILTDGTILDTG
+169 ILTDGTIVDTG
-180 DKASREAFRQ
+180 DEKSREDFRR
-190 SHPEFIKKIEE
+190 SHPEFIAKIEA
-201 LRDKVRADEELASRI
+201 LRDRVRADEELAGRI
-216 RTKYS
+216 SAKYS

-232 LIAYDDPFDII
+232 LIAYDDPFDIM
-243 AHSMVGSEGTLAFL
+243 AHSLVGSEGTLAFL
-257 SEVTMKTLIDYK
+257 SEVTMKTLHDYP

-292 KLKAGEEDL
+292 KIKAGDEDL

-310 KSAEMLDYMSLNSVD
+310 KSAEMLDYKSLSSVD
-325 DPVFL
+325 DPVYL
-330 QYKRDVDAGKI
+330 QYQKDVDAGKI

-355 LTETKG
+355 LTETKAM
-361 ITHEQL
+361 THEQL
-367 LEKIEK
+367 LEKIAR

-413 RPVGTS
+413 RPIGTS

-448 SDACIY
+448 DDACIY

-511 VKYEWGEKAYEAMRE
+511 VKYEWGDKAYEVMKE

-553 LKPLPVLDYDF
+553 LKPLPVLDFDF
-564 DSVPDG
+564 DKVPDG
-570 GHYLMDPKLSTAKET
+570 GHYLMDSSLSTAKET

-624 RELEATGKNPERAA
+624 RELEQTGANPERLA
-638 TLRKQYKYY
+638 TLKKQYKYY

-677 LDMNRSKAGY
+677 MDMLNNKLGY
-687 KVGEFAANHMAGIK
+687 QVGEFAANHMAGIK

-711 HAAHVTLG
+711 HLGHVTLG
-719 PTLMTSVCRT
+719 SHLMTNICRG

-742 PKKKRQPKP
+742 PKKRRQPKP
-751 SDLTQFIIEKSLTP
+751 SDLTQFIIEKSIPHSPLT
-765 TPSPIG
+765 THHSPL
-771 EKNSGAAEAAPSRGR
+771 
-786 TEGASKVVYFPSCI
+786 KVVYFPSCI

-836 MERMCCGQIWE
+836 MEKMCCGQIWE

-888 KKVMGEQEQND
+888 KKVM
-899 ARIGSAEREEARR
+899 
-912 EGKVMKKMKL
+912 KKMHL

-960 DDLINLAKL
+960 DDLINLAKM

-982 CGFAGDRGFTYPE
+982 CGFAGDRGFTFPE

-1047 PKQLSE
+1047 PKQ

>member
-1 MLNNFLTELRR
+1 MIQQFLSDLRQFV
-12 AIPSERIY
+12 SSDRIY

-45 SDGEEEISQ
+45 SDGEEEISR
-54 IVKLCQKYKLPFTF
+54 IVQLCRKFRLPFTF

-83 VLIVAGKHWEKWSI
+83 VLIVAGKHWEKFELIEWSQ
-97 EDSEES
+97 ES
-103 NLNIKLQPGIVG
+103 GDRSPNAIRLQPGIVG
-115 SRVNEILKPYG
+115 AKVNEILKPYG

-180 DKASREAFRQ
+180 DEKSKEAFRK
-190 SHPEFIKKIEE
+190 SHPEFIEKIEA
-201 LRDKVRADEELASRI
+201 LRDRVRADEELSARI

-257 SEVTMKTLIDYK
+257 SEVTMKTLYDYK

-292 KLKAGEEDL
+292 KLKAADEDL

-330 QYKRDVDAGKI
+330 QYKKDVDAGKI

-388 FTEDPAVYGK
+388 FTEDPKIYGK

-464 ILNQSFADEHE
+464 ILNQSFKSKSE
-475 VARYAEMMRDV
+475 VDRYAEMMRDV
-486 AKLVVEGYDG
+486 AKLVVEEYDG

-511 VKYEWGEKAYEAMRE
+511 VKYEWRDNAYETMKE

-541 IFNDDPDCFIKC
+541 IFNDDPECFIKC
-553 LKPLPVLDYDF
+553 LKPLPVLDFDF

-624 RELEATGKNPERAA
+624 RELEATGQNPERVA
-638 TLRKQYKYY
+638 TLKKQYKYY

-677 LDMNRSKAGY
+677 MDMNNSKLGY
-687 KVGEFAANHMAGIK
+687 QVGEFAANHMAGIK

-719 PTLMTSVCRT
+719 PTLMTTVCRT

-742 PKKKRQPKP
+742 PKKHRQPKK
-751 SDLTQFIIEKSLTP
+751 SDLTQFIIEKSIP
-765 TPSPIG
+765 QHEEEHSPL
-771 EKNSGAAEAAPSRGR
+771 
-786 TEGASKVVYFPSCI
+786 KVVYFPSCI

-807 KQGGKKHDLVDEVIQ
+807 KQDGKKHDLVDEVIQ

-856 RKSAELEAALWKAS
+856 RKSAELEQALWKAS

-888 KKVMGEQEQND
+888 KKVM
-899 ARIGSAEREEARR
+899 
-912 EGKVMKKMKL
+912 KKMKL
-922 YEPAEFIMKYLVPR
+922 YEPAGFIMEYLVPR

-944 PIALH
+944 HIALH

-960 DDLINLAKL
+960 DDLVALAKM
-969 CSTKVFLPEGVGC
+969 CSGNVYLPEGVGC
-982 CGFAGDRGFTYPE
+982 CGFAGDRGFTFPE

-1047 PKQLSE
+1047 PKQ

>member
-1 MLNNFLTELRR
+1 MIEQFLSDLRKLL
-12 AIPSERIY
+12 PSDRIY

-45 SDGEEEISQ
+45 SDGEEEISK
-54 IVKLCQKYKLPFTF
+54 IVSLCKKHKLPFTF

-83 VLIVAGKHWEKWSI
+83 VLIVAGKHWEQYKFGEGMETI
-97 EDSEES
+97 R
-103 NLNIKLQPGIVG
+103 LQPGIVG
-115 SRVNEILKPYG
+115 ARVNEILRPFG

-169 ILTDGTILDTG
+169 ILTDGTVLDTG
-180 DKASREAFRQ
+180 SEESKAAFRK
-190 SHPEFIKKIEE
+190 SHPEFLKKIED
-201 LRDKVRADEELASRI
+201 LRDKVRADKELAERI
-216 RTKYS
+216 KTKYS

-257 SEVTMKTLIDYK
+257 SEVTMKTLHDYK

-292 KLKAGEEDL
+292 KLKAGDEDL
-301 KMSAENLMV
+301 EMSAENLMV
-310 KSAEMLDYMSLNSVD
+310 KSAEMLDYMSLSSVD

-330 QYKRDVDAGKI
+330 RYKEDVDAGRI
-341 EGVEPGDYHNLTAI
+341 AGVEPGDYHNLTAI

-367 LEKIEK
+367 LEKIEA
-373 IKECLGQ
+373 IGNCLTQ
-380 FRLYIPAE
+380 FNLYQPVE
-388 FTEDPAVYGK
+388 FTEDPKVYGK

-413 RPVGTS
+413 RPIGTS

-448 SDACIY
+448 DDACIY

-486 AKLVVEGYDG
+486 AKLVVERYDG

-511 VKYEWGEKAYEAMRE
+511 VKYEWGDKAYEAMKE
-526 LKAIFDPDGLLNQGV
+526 LKAIFDPEGLLNQGV

-553 LKPLPVLDYDF
+553 LKPLPVLDFDF
-564 DSVPDG
+564 KKVPDG
-570 GHYLMDPKLSTAKET
+570 GHYLMDPTLSTAKET

-624 RELEATGKNPERAA
+624 RELEATGKNPERVA
-638 TLRKQYKYY
+638 TLKKQYKYY

-662 PMKINTGELTHLIRQ
+662 PMKINTGELTHIIRQ
-677 LDMNRSKAGY
+677 MDMLNNHLGY
-687 KVGEFAANHMAGIK
+687 QVGEFAANHMAGIK

-711 HAAHVTLG
+711 HTAHVTLG
-719 PTLMTSVCRT
+719 PTLMTTVCRT

-742 PKKKRQPKP
+742 PKKH
-751 SDLTQFIIEKSLTP
+751 
-765 TPSPIG
+765 
-771 EKNSGAAEAAPSRGR
+771 
-786 TEGASKVVYFPSCI
+786 YFPSCI

-807 KQGGKKHDLVDEVIQ
+807 KGSKMKHDLVDEVIQ

-836 MERMCCGQIWE
+836 MEKMCCGQIWE

-870 EEGKY
+870 EHGKY

-888 KKVMGEQEQND
+888 KKVM
-899 ARIGSAEREEARR
+899 
-912 EGKVMKKMKL
+912 KKLKL
-922 YEPAEFIMKYLVPR
+922 YEPAEFIMKYLVDR
-936 LDFHPIDR
+936 LDFHPTDKR
-944 PIALH
+944 IALH
-949 ITCSTRQMGVA
+949 LTCSTRQMGVDKDMIA
-960 DDLINLAKL
+960 LAKL
-969 CSTKVFLPEGVGC
+969 CSTNVFLPEGVGC
-982 CGFAGDRGFTYPE
+982 CGFAGDRGFTFPE
-995 LNKYGLRKLRPQIEA
+995 LNKYGLRKLRPQIEKKK
-1010 NHIEVGYS
+1010 IEVGYS

-1028 TNTGIPYMSIVYLV
+1028 TNTGIPYMSIIYLV
-1042 NECTT
+1042 NLCTT
-1047 PKQLSE
+1047 PKKGLTSHDMK

>member
-1 MLNNFLTELRR
+1 MTVWIFLCIFALSYMYVTNQSINYMTTSTNTTSTRNPQVYADFLAE
-12 AIPSERIY
+12 IKKFVPSDRIY

-33 SFYRQIPKVVIR
+33 SFYRQIPKVVVR
-45 SDGEEEISQ
+45 SEGEEQMAKIIRACNQ
-54 IVKLCQKYKLPFTF
+54 FHLPFTF
-68 RAAGTSLSGQSCTDS
+68 RAAGTSLSGQSVSDS
-83 VLIVAGKHWEKWSI
+83 VLIVAGKHWERYEI
-97 EDSEES
+97 GPDQET
-103 NLNIKLQPGIVG
+103 IRLQPGIVG
-115 SRVNEILKPYG
+115 ARVNELLKPYG

-163 MVSARI
+163 MVSARL
-169 ILTDGTILDTG
+169 ILTDGTVVDTG
-180 DKASREAFRQ
+180 DEKSKELFRK
-190 SHPEFIKKIEE
+190 SHPEFIKKIED
-201 LRDKVRADEELASRI
+201 LRDRVRADQELADRI
-216 RTKYS
+216 RLKYS
-221 IKNVTGLNLRP
+221 IKNVTGLNIRP
-232 LIAYDDPFDII
+232 LLAYDDPFDIM
-243 AHSMVGSEGTLAFL
+243 AHCMVGSEGTLAFL
-257 SEVTMKTLIDYK
+257 SEVTMKTLHDYPF
-269 YKASAMVYFLTM
+269 KASAMVYFMTM

-310 KSAEMLDYMSLNSVD
+310 KSAEMLDYKSLSSVD
-325 DPVFL
+325 DPVYL
-330 QYKRDVDAGKI
+330 QYQKDVDAGKI
-341 EGVEPGDYHNLTAI
+341 PGVEPGDYHNLTAI
-355 LTETKG
+355 LTETKAV
-361 ITHEQL
+361 THEQL
-367 LEKIEK
+367 LEKIDK
-373 IKECLGQ
+373 IKECLSQ
-380 FRLYIPAE
+380 FSLYIPAE

-407 PSVGGT
+407 PSVEGT

-419 CLIEDVAFPI
+419 CLIEDVAFHI
-429 ESLPEATVK
+429 EDLPEATVK

-464 ILNQSFADEHE
+464 ILNQSFKSESE
-475 VARYAEMMRDV
+475 VKRYEEMMRAV
-486 AKLVVEGYDG
+486 ARLVVEEYDG

-511 VKYEWGEKAYEAMRE
+511 VKYEWRDKAYEVMKE
-526 LKAIFDPDGLLNQGV
+526 LKAIFDPEGLLNQGV
-541 IFNDDPDCFIKC
+541 IFNDDPECFIKC
-553 LKPLPVLDYDF
+553 LKPLPVLDFDF
-564 DSVPDG
+564 DKVPDG
-570 GHYLMDPKLSTAKET
+570 GKYLMDPSLSTARET

-624 RELEATGKNPERAA
+624 RELESTGADPERAA
-638 TLRKQYKYY
+638 RLRKQYKYY

-677 LDMNRSKAGY
+677 MDMNNNKMGY

-711 HAAHVTLG
+711 HLGHITLG
-719 PTLMTSVCRT
+719 PTLMTSICRG
-729 MNKMGL
+729 MNKMGM

-742 PKKKRQPKP
+742 PKKHRQPKK
-751 SDLTQFIIEKSLTP
+751 SDLTQFIIEKSIP
-765 TPSPIG
+765 QPEEEHSPL
-771 EKNSGAAEAAPSRGR
+771 
-786 TEGASKVVYFPSCI
+786 KVVYFPSCI

-807 KQGGKKHDLVDEVIQ
+807 KRDGKIHDLVDEVIQ

-836 MERMCCGQIWE
+836 MEKMCCGQIWE

-856 RKSAELEAALWKAS
+856 RKSAELEEALWQAS
-870 EEGKY
+870 EQGKY

-888 KKVMGEQEQND
+888 KKVM
-899 ARIGSAEREEARR
+899 
-912 EGKVMKKMKL
+912 KKMKL
-922 YEPAEFIMKYLVPR
+922 YEPAEFIMEYLVPR

-944 PIALH
+944 HIALH
-949 ITCSTRQMGVA
+949 LTCSTRQMGVDKDMIA
-960 DDLINLAKL
+960 LAKL
-969 CSTKVFLPEGVGC
+969 CSTNVFLPEGVGC
-982 CGFAGDRGFTYPE
+982 CGFAGDRGFTFPE
-995 LNKYGLRKLRPQIEA
+995 LNKYGLRKLRPQIEK

-1047 PKQLSE
+1047 KKENIL

>member
-1 MLNNFLTELRR
+1 
-12 AIPSERIY
+12 
-20 TDELRTLGWGTDA
+20 
-33 SFYRQIPKVVIR
+33 
-45 SDGEEEISQ
+45 
-54 IVKLCQKYKLPFTF
+54 
-68 RAAGTSLSGQSCTDS
+68 
-83 VLIVAGKHWEKWSI
+83 
-97 EDSEES
+97 
-103 NLNIKLQPGIVG
+103 
-115 SRVNEILKPYG
+115 
-126 RVFPPDPAS
+126 
-135 IGSAM
+135 
-140 VGGIVINNASGMN
+140 
-153 CGVHANSDRM
+153 M

-169 ILTDGTILDTG
+169 ILTDGTVLDTG
-180 DKASREAFRQ
+180 SVESREAFRK
-190 SHPEFIKKIEE
+190 SHPEFLAKIEG
-201 LRDKVRADEELASRI
+201 LRGKVRADKGLSERI
-216 RTKYS
+216 SKKYS

-257 SEVTMKTLIDYK
+257 SEVTMKTLHDYK
-269 YKASAMVYFLTM
+269 FKASAMVYFLTM

-292 KLKAGEEDL
+292 KLKAGDDDL

-310 KSAEMLDYMSLNSVD
+310 KSAEMLDYKSLSSVD
-325 DPVFL
+325 DPVYL
-330 QYKRDVDAGKI
+330 QYQKDVDAGKI
-341 EGVEPGDYHNLTAI
+341 DGVQPGDYHNLTAI

-367 LEKIEK
+367 LEKIAK

-413 RPVGTS
+413 RPIGTS

-448 SDACIY
+448 DDACIY

-486 AKLVVEGYDG
+486 AKLVVEEYDG

-511 VKYEWGEKAYEAMRE
+511 VKYEWGEKAFDAMKE
-526 LKAIFDPDGLLNQGV
+526 LKAIFDPEGLLNQGV

-570 GHYLMDPKLSTAKET
+570 GKYLMDPSLSTAKET
-585 IEQVKRANKC
+585 VEQVKRANKC

-624 RELEATGKNPERAA
+624 RHLTATGENPERLA
-638 TLRKQYKYY
+638 TLKKQYKYY

-677 LDMNRSKAGY
+677 LDMNNNPTGY
-687 KVGEFAANHMAGIK
+687 KIGEFAANHMAGIK

-711 HAAHVTLG
+711 HLGHVTLG
-719 PTLMTSVCRT
+719 STLMTNICRG

-751 SDLTQFIIEKSLTP
+751 SDLTQFIIERSLTHN
-765 TPSPIG
+765 PSPKG
-771 EKNSGAAEAAPSRGR
+771 EVRL
-786 TEGASKVVYFPSCI
+786 KVVYFPSCI

-807 KQGGKKHDLVDEVIQ
+807 KNGGKKHDLVDEIIQ
-822 LMAKA
+822 LMTKA

-836 MERMCCGQIWE
+836 MEKMCCGQIWE

-888 KKVMGEQEQND
+888 KKVMH
-899 ARIGSAEREEARR
+899 
-912 EGKVMKKMKL
+912 KMKL
-922 YEPAEFIMKYLVPR
+922 YEPAEFIMTYLVDR
-936 LDFHPIDR
+936 LDFHPVDR
-944 PIALH
+944 HVALH
-949 ITCSTRQMGVA
+949 LTCSTRQMGVDKDMIA
-960 DDLINLAKL
+960 LAKL
-969 CSTKVFLPEGVGC
+969 CSKNVFLPEGVGC
-982 CGFAGDRGFTYPE
+982 CGFAGDRGFTFPE
-995 LNKYGLRKLRPQIEA
+995 LNKYGLRKLRPQIEE

-1047 PKQLSE
+1047 AKK

>member
-1 MLNNFLTELRR
+1 MTNDILTAFRR
-12 AIPSERIY
+12 IIPSDRIY

-33 SFYRQIPKVVIR
+33 SFYRQIPQLVIR
-45 SDGEEEISQ
+45 SDSEEEISQ
-54 IVKLCQKYKLPFTF
+54 VVQLCKEHHLPYTF

-83 VLIVAGKHWEKWSI
+83 VLIVAGKHWEKYELI
-97 EDSEES
+97 EDKE
-103 NLNIKLQPGIVG
+103 NGDLIIRLQPGIVG
-115 SRVNEILKPYG
+115 SRVNDILRPYG

-140 VGGIVINNASGMN
+140 VGGIVCNNASGMN

-163 MVSARI
+163 LVSARL

-180 DKASREAFRQ
+180 DEASKASFRQ
-190 SHPEFIKKIEE
+190 SHPDFLKQIEA
-201 LRDKVRADEELASRI
+201 LRDKVRSDEELRTRI
-216 RTKYS
+216 HNKYL

-232 LIAYDDPFDII
+232 LVAYDDPFDII
-243 AHSMVGSEGTLAFL
+243 AHSIVGSEGTLAFL
-257 SEVTMKTLIDYK
+257 SEVTMRTLRDYP
-269 YKASAMVYFLTM
+269 YKASAMVYFLSM

-292 KLKAGEEDL
+292 QLKSGADDL
-301 KMSAENLMV
+301 AMSAEDLMV
-310 KSAEMLDYMSLNSVD
+310 KSAEMLDYKSLSSVD

-330 QYKRDVDAGKI
+330 QYKEDVDSGKI
-341 EGVEPGDYHNLTAI
+341 AGVQPGDYHHLTAI

-373 IKECLGQ
+373 IKECLGH
-380 FRLYIPAE
+380 FRLYIPVE

-429 ESLPEATVK
+429 ASLPEATVK
-438 LQKLIADHGY
+438 LQQLIADHGY
-448 SDACIY
+448 DDACIY

-464 ILNQSFADEHE
+464 ILNQSFKSESEVKRYADMMRA
-475 VARYAEMMRDV
+475 VAR
-486 AKLVVEGYDG
+486 LVVEDYDG

-511 VKYEWGEKAYEAMRE
+511 VKYEWGEKAYAVMQE
-526 LKAIFDPDGLLNQGV
+526 LKRIFDPEGLLNQGV

-553 LKPLPVLDYDF
+553 LKPLPVLDFAF
-564 DSVPDG
+564 DKVPDG
-570 GHYLMDPKLSTAKET
+570 GHYLMDPSRSTAHET

-624 RELEATGKNPERAA
+624 RDLEVTGRDPERAA
-638 TLRKQYKYY
+638 RLRKQYKYY

-677 LDMNRSKAGY
+677 MDMLDSRLGY
-687 KVGEFAANHMAGIK
+687 KTGEFAANHMAGIK
-701 SGLRVVLDVA
+701 KGLRVVLDVA
-711 HAAHVTLG
+711 HFGHITLG
-719 PTLMTSVCRT
+719 PKLMSSVCRG

-742 PKKKRQPKP
+742 PKKRRQPKI
-751 SDLTQFIIEKSLTP
+751 SDLTKVIIDESLPHAEK
-765 TPSPIG
+765 
-771 EKNSGAAEAAPSRGR
+771 KNASSTAP
-786 TEGASKVVYFPSCI
+786 KVVYFPSCI
-800 NQTMGQS
+800 NQTMGLPRKS
-807 KQGGKKHDLVDEVIQ
+807 PVERSLVDEVVS
-822 LMAKA
+822 LMHKS

-836 MERMCCGQIWE
+836 LERMCCGQIWE

-870 EEGKY
+870 EEGRY

-888 KKVMGEQEQND
+888 RKVMT
-899 ARIGSAEREEARR
+899 
-912 EGKVMKKMKL
+912 KMKL
-922 YEPAEFIMKYLVPR
+922 YEPAEFIMTYLKDR

-949 ITCSTRQMGVA
+949 LTCSTREMGVA
-960 DDLINLAKL
+960 DDLVALAKM
-969 CSTKVFLPEGVGC
+969 CSTQVYLPEGVGC
-982 CGFAGDRGFTYPE
+982 CGFAGDRGFTFPE
-995 LNKYGLRKLRPQIEA
+995 LNRYGLRKLRPQIEA
-1010 NHIEVGYS
+1010 HHIEVGYS

-1047 PKQLSE
+1047 KKEPVKQE

>member
-1 MLNNFLTELRR
+1 MIKEFLSDLRQFM
-12 AIPSERIY
+12 PSDRIY

-33 SFYRQIPKVVIR
+33 SFYRQIPKVVLR
-45 SDGEEEISQ
+45 SDGEAEISK
-54 IVKLCQKYKLPFTF
+54 IVQLCKKYQLPFTF

-83 VLIVAGKHWEKWSI
+83 VLIVAGKHWEGYRLADDHERI
-97 EDSEES
+97 T
-103 NLNIKLQPGIVG
+103 LQPGIVG
-115 SRVNEILKPYG
+115 ARVNQILKPYG

-140 VGGIVINNASGMN
+140 VGGIVVNNASGMN

-163 MVSARI
+163 MVSARMV
-169 ILTDGTILDTG
+169 LTDGTVLDTG
-180 DKASREAFRQ
+180 DEESRAAFRR
-190 SHPEFIKKIEE
+190 SHPEMIKKIEA
-201 LRDKVRADEELASRI
+201 LRDRVRADEELASRI
-216 RTKYS
+216 RKKYS

-232 LIAYDDPFDII
+232 LVAYDDPFDII

-257 SEVTMKTLIDYK
+257 SEVTMRTLKDYP

-292 KLKAGEEDL
+292 KLKAGDEDL
-301 KMSAENLMV
+301 AMSAENLMV
-310 KSAEMLDYMSLNSVD
+310 KSAEMLDYMSLSSVD
-325 DPVFL
+325 DPVYL
-330 QYKRDVDAGKI
+330 QYQKDVDAGKI
-341 EGVEPGDYHNLTAI
+341 PGVEPGDYHNLTAI

-367 LEKIEK
+367 LEKVER

-380 FRLYIPAE
+380 FQLYIPAE

-438 LQKLIADHGY
+438 LQRLIADHGY
-448 SDACIY
+448 ADACIY

-486 AKLVVEGYDG
+486 AKLVVEEYDG

-511 VKYEWGEKAYEAMRE
+511 VKYEWGEKAYEVMKE
-526 LKAIFDPDGLLNQGV
+526 LKAIFDPDGLLNRGV

-553 LKPLPVLDYDF
+553 LKPLPVLDFDYDK
-564 DSVPDG
+564 VPDG
-570 GHYLMDPKLSTAKET
+570 GHYLMDPSLSTAQET
-585 IEQVKRANKC
+585 VRQVKRANKC

-624 RELEATGKNPERAA
+624 RHLTSTGENPERLAK
-638 TLRKQYKYY
+638 LKRQYKYY

-677 LDMNRSKAGY
+677 MDMNESPTGY
-687 KVGEFAANHMAGIK
+687 KIGEFAANHMAGIK
-701 SGLRVVLDVA
+701 SGLRVMLDVA
-711 HAAHVTLG
+711 HVAHVTLG
-719 PTLMTSVCRT
+719 STLMTDICRG

-751 SDLTQFIIEKSLTP
+751 SDLTQMIIKS
-765 TPSPIG
+765 IEVRG
-771 EKNSGAAEAAPSRGR
+771 EKEEVRGKKQ
-786 TEGASKVVYFPSCI
+786 TSKVVYFPSCI
-800 NQTMGQS
+800 NQTMGLS
-807 KQGGKKHDLVDEVIQ
+807 KESPVKQPLVDEICE
-822 LMAKA
+822 LMRMA

-888 KKVMGEQEQND
+888 KKVMH
-899 ARIGSAEREEARR
+899 
-912 EGKVMKKMKL
+912 KMHL
-922 YEPAEFIMKYLVPR
+922 YEPAEFIMKYLVER

-944 PIALH
+944 HVALH
-949 ITCSTRQMGVA
+949 LTCSTREMGV
-960 DDLINLAKL
+960 DKDMITLAKM
-969 CSTKVFLPEGVGC
+969 CSTNVFLPEGVGC
-982 CGFAGDRGFTYPE
+982 CGFAGDRGFTFPE
-995 LNKYGLRKLRPQIEA
+995 LNQYGLRKLRPQIEA

-1028 TNTGIPYMSIVYLV
+1028 SNTGIPYMSIVYLV
-1042 NECTT
+1042 NECTSA
-1047 PKQLSE
+1047 KA

>member
-1 MLNNFLTELRR
+1 MDINSQVYTDFLSELKQFV
-12 AIPSERIY
+12 PSDRIY

-45 SDGEEEISQ
+45 SDGEEEISK
-54 IVKLCQKYKLPFTF
+54 IVKACKKYKLPFTF

-83 VLIVAGKHWEKWSI
+83 VLIVAGKHWEKYEI
-97 EDSEES
+97 GPNQDT
-103 NLNIKLQPGIVG
+103 IKLQPGIVG
-115 SRVNEILKPYG
+115 ARVNEILKPYK

-163 MVSARI
+163 MVSTRI
-169 ILTDGTILDTG
+169 ILTDGTVLDTG
-180 DKASREAFRQ
+180 DEKSKEAFRK
-190 SHPEFIKKIEE
+190 SHPEFLKKIED
-201 LRDKVRADEELASRI
+201 LRDKVRADEALASRI

-257 SEVTMKTLIDYK
+257 SEVTMKTLYDYPF
-269 YKASAMVYFLTM
+269 KASAMLYFYTM

-292 KLKAGEEDL
+292 KMKAGEEDL
-301 KMSAENLMV
+301 KMSAENLVV
-310 KSAEMLDYMSLNSVD
+310 KSAEMLDYMSLNAVD

-330 QYKRDVDAGKI
+330 QYKKDVDAGKI
-341 EGVEPGDYHNLTAI
+341 PGVEPGDYHNLTAI

-361 ITHEQL
+361 VTHEQL
-367 LEKIEK
+367 LEKIDK

-380 FRLYIPAE
+380 FKLYIPAE
-388 FTEDPAVYGK
+388 FTEDPKIYGK

-413 RPVGTS
+413 RPIGTS

-448 SDACIY
+448 DDACIY

-486 AKLVVEGYDG
+486 AKLVVEEYDG

-511 VKYEWGEKAYEAMRE
+511 VKYEWREPAYEVMKE
-526 LKAIFDPDGLLNQGV
+526 LKAIFDPEGLLNQGV

-553 LKPLPVLDYDF
+553 LKPLPVLDFDF
-564 DSVPDG
+564 ASVPDG
-570 GHYLMDPKLSTAKET
+570 GHYLMDPSLSTAKES

-624 RELEATGKNPERAA
+624 RELETTGKNPERVA
-638 TLRKQYKYY
+638 TLKKQYKYY

-662 PMKINTGELTHLIRQ
+662 PMKINTGELTHIIRQ
-677 LDMNRSKAGY
+677 MDMNNNPVGY

-711 HAAHVTLG
+711 HLGHVTLG
-719 PTLMTSVCRT
+719 PSMMTSIARG

-742 PKKKRQPKP
+742 PKKHRQPKK
-751 SDLTQFIIEKSLTP
+751 SDLTQFIIEKSIPHKEEEHLP
-765 TPSPIG
+765 L
-771 EKNSGAAEAAPSRGR
+771 
-786 TEGASKVVYFPSCI
+786 KVVYFPSCI

-807 KQGGKKHDLVDEVIQ
+807 KFHGKKHDLVDEVIQ
-822 LMAKA
+822 LCAKA

-870 EEGKY
+870 EQGKY

-888 KKVMGEQEQND
+888 KKVM
-899 ARIGSAEREEARR
+899 
-912 EGKVMKKMKL
+912 KKMKL
-922 YEPAEFIMKYLVPR
+922 YEPAEFIMKYLAPR

-944 PIALH
+944 HIALH
-949 ITCSTRQMGVA
+949 LTCSTRQMGVA
-960 DDLINLAKL
+960 DDLIALAKM
-969 CSTKVFLPEGVGC
+969 CSNNVYLPEGVGC
-982 CGFAGDRGFTYPE
+982 CGFAGDRGFTFPE
-995 LNKYGLRKLRPQIEA
+995 LNKYGLRKLRPQIEK

-1028 TNTGIPYMSIVYLV
+1028 SNTGIPYMNIVYLV
-1042 NECTT
+1042 HECTT
-1047 PKQLSE
+1047 AKK

>member
-1 MLNNFLTELRR
+1 MLNSFLSDLRQFL
-12 AIPSERIY
+12 PSDRIY

-45 SDGEEEISQ
+45 SDGEEEISK
-54 IVKLCQKYKLPFTF
+54 IVKACQKYKLPFTF

-83 VLIVAGKHWEKWSI
+83 VLIVAGKHWEGFVLSP
-97 EDSEES
+97 DGES
-103 NLNIKLQPGIVG
+103 IKLQPGIVG
-115 SRVNEILKPYG
+115 ARVNEILKPYG

-180 DKASREAFRQ
+180 SEESREAFRQ
-190 SHPEFIKKIEE
+190 SHPAFIRKIED
-201 LRDKVRADEELASRI
+201 LRDKVRSDEELASRI
-216 RTKYS
+216 RIKYS

-257 SEVTMKTLIDYK
+257 SEVTMKTLYDYK

-330 QYKRDVDAGKI
+330 QYKQDVDAGKI

-413 RPVGTS
+413 RPIGTS

-448 SDACIY
+448 DDACIY

-464 ILNQSFADEHE
+464 ILNQSFAEKAE
-475 VARYAEMMRDV
+475 VDRYAEMMRDV
-486 AKLVVEGYDG
+486 AKLVVEEYDG

-511 VKYEWGEKAYEAMRE
+511 VKYEWRDKAYEVMKE
-526 LKAIFDPDGLLNQGV
+526 LKAIFDPEGLLNQGV
-541 IFNDDPDCFIKC
+541 IFNDDPECFIKC

-564 DSVPDG
+564 NSVPDG

-624 RELEATGKNPERAA
+624 RELEATGANPERAA
-638 TLRKQYKYY
+638 ILRKQYKYY

-677 LDMNRSKAGY
+677 LDMNRSTLGY
-687 KVGEFAANHMAGIK
+687 QVGEFAANHMAGIK

-719 PTLMTSVCRT
+719 PKLMTTVCRT
-729 MNKMGL
+729 MNKMGM

-742 PKKKRQPKP
+742 PKKKRQPKKT
-751 SDLTQFIIEKSLTP
+751 DLTQFIINSIP
-765 TPSPIG
+765 TS
-771 EKNSGAAEAAPSRGR
+771 NPSRG
-786 TEGASKVVYFPSCI
+786 EGSLDTPNQEQGNQSPLPSGGAGGGLKVVYFPSCI

-807 KQGGKKHDLVDEVIQ
+807 KGGKMKHDLVDEVIQ

-836 MERMCCGQIWE
+836 MEKMCCGQIWE

-870 EEGKY
+870 EQGKY

-888 KKVMGEQEQND
+888 RKVMH
-899 ARIGSAEREEARR
+899 
-912 EGKVMKKMKL
+912 KMKL
-922 YEPAEFIMKYLVPR
+922 YEPAEFIMTYLKDR
-936 LDFHPIDR
+936 LDFHPTDKR
-944 PIALH
+944 IALH
-949 ITCSTRQMGVA
+949 LTCSTRQMGVDKDMIA
-960 DDLINLAKL
+960 LAKL
-969 CSTKVFLPEGVGC
+969 CSTNVFLPEGVGC
-982 CGFAGDRGFTYPE
+982 CGFAGDRGFTFPE
-995 LNKYGLRKLRPQIEA
+995 LNKYCLRKLRPQIEA

-1028 TNTGIPYMSIVYLV
+1028 TNTGIPYMSIIYLV
-1042 NECTT
+1042 NLCTT
-1047 PKQLSE
+1047 PKK

>member
-1 MLNNFLTELRR
+1 MIQKFLADLRQF
-12 AIPSERIY
+12 IPSERIY

-45 SDGEEEISQ
+45 SDGEEEISK
-54 IVKLCQKYKLPFTF
+54 IVKACKKYNLPFTF

-83 VLIVAGKHWEKWSI
+83 VLIVAGKHWEKYEI
-97 EDSEES
+97 GENQDT
-103 NLNIKLQPGIVG
+103 IRLQPGIVG
-115 SRVNEILKPYG
+115 AKVNEILKPYG

-163 MVSARI
+163 MISARI
-169 ILTDGTILDTG
+169 ILTDGTVLDTG
-180 DKASREAFRQ
+180 SEESREAFRK
-190 SHPEFIKKIEE
+190 SHPEFLAKIEV
-201 LRDKVRADEELASRI
+201 LRDKVRADKELSERI
-216 RTKYS
+216 SKKYS

-257 SEVTMKTLIDYK
+257 SEVTMKTLHDYK
-269 YKASAMVYFLTM
+269 FKASAMVYFLTM

-292 KLKAGEEDL
+292 KLKAGDDDL

-310 KSAEMLDYMSLNSVD
+310 KSAEMLDYKSLSSVD
-325 DPVFL
+325 DPVYL
-330 QYKRDVDAGKI
+330 QYQKDVDAGKI
-341 EGVEPGDYHNLTAI
+341 DGVQPGDYHNLTTI

-367 LEKIEK
+367 LEKIAK

-413 RPVGTS
+413 RPIGTS

-448 SDACIY
+448 DDACIY

-486 AKLVVEGYDG
+486 AKLVVEEYDG

-511 VKYEWGEKAYEAMRE
+511 VKYEWGEKAFDAMKE
-526 LKAIFDPDGLLNQGV
+526 LKVIFDPEGLLNQGV

-570 GHYLMDPKLSTAKET
+570 GKYLMDPSLSTAKET
-585 IEQVKRANKC
+585 VEQVKRANKC

-624 RELEATGKNPERAA
+624 RHLTATGENPERLA
-638 TLRKQYKYY
+638 TLKKQYKYY

-677 LDMNRSKAGY
+677 LDMNNNPTGY
-687 KVGEFAANHMAGIK
+687 KIGEFAANHMAGIK

-711 HAAHVTLG
+711 HLGHVTLG
-719 PTLMTSVCRT
+719 STLMTNICRG

-751 SDLTQFIIEKSLTP
+751 SDLTQFIIERSLTP
-765 TPSPIG
+765 NPSPKG
-771 EKNSGAAEAAPSRGR
+771 EGR
-786 TEGASKVVYFPSCI
+786 LKVVYFPSCI

-807 KQGGKKHDLVDEVIQ
+807 KNGGKKHDLVDEIIQ
-822 LMAKA
+822 LMTKA

-836 MERMCCGQIWE
+836 MEKMCCGQIWE

-888 KKVMGEQEQND
+888 KKVMH
-899 ARIGSAEREEARR
+899 
-912 EGKVMKKMKL
+912 KMKL
-922 YEPAEFIMKYLVPR
+922 YEPAEFIMTYLVDR
-936 LDFHPIDR
+936 LDFHPVDR
-944 PIALH
+944 HVALH
-949 ITCSTRQMGVA
+949 LTCSTRQMGVDKDMIA
-960 DDLINLAKL
+960 LAKL
-969 CSTKVFLPEGVGC
+969 CSKNVFLPEGVGC
-982 CGFAGDRGFTYPE
+982 CGFAGDRGFTFPE
-995 LNKYGLRKLRPQIEA
+995 LNKYGLRKLRPQIEE

-1047 PKQLSE
+1047 AKK

>member
-1 MLNNFLTELRR
+1 MLNNFLNDLKQFLPT
-12 AIPSERIY
+12 ERIY

-45 SDGEEEISQ
+45 SDGEEEISRIIQ
-54 IVKLCQKYKLPFTF
+54 LCQKHKLPFTF

-83 VLIVAGKHWEKWSI
+83 VLIVAGKHWEKYEI
-97 EDSEES
+97 GEGQDT
-103 NLNIKLQPGIVG
+103 IKLQPGIVG
-115 SRVNEILKPYG
+115 ARVNDILKPYG

-169 ILTDGTILDTG
+169 ILTDGTVLDTSS
-180 DKASREAFRQ
+180 KESREAFRK
-190 SHPEFIKKIEE
+190 SHSEFLKKIED
-201 LRDKVRADEELASRI
+201 LRDKVRADKELADRI
-216 RTKYS
+216 SKKYS

-257 SEVTMKTLIDYK
+257 SEVTMKTLYDYK
-269 YKASAMVYFLTM
+269 FKASAMVYFLTM

-330 QYKRDVDAGKI
+330 QYKKDVDAGKI
-341 EGVEPGDYHNLTAI
+341 EGVQPGDYHNLTAI

-361 ITHEQL
+361 VTHEQL

-475 VARYAEMMRDV
+475 VARYAEMMRGV

-511 VKYEWGEKAYEAMRE
+511 VKYEWGDEAYEAMKE
-526 LKAIFDPDGLLNQGV
+526 LKAIFDPEGLLNQGV

-570 GHYLMDPKLSTAKET
+570 GHYLMEPEHSTAKET

-624 RELEATGKNPERAA
+624 LYLEKTGQNPERAA

-647 GDQTCATDGLCSTSC
+647 GDQTCAADGLCSTSC

-677 LDMNRSKAGY
+677 LDMNKNPMGRKI
-687 KVGEFAANHMAGIK
+687 GEFAANHMAGIK

-711 HAAHVTLG
+711 HLAHVTLG
-719 PTLMTSVCRT
+719 PTLMTNVCRT

-742 PKKKRQPKP
+742 PKKMRQPKK
-751 SDLTQFIIEKSLTP
+751 SDLTKFIIEKSVPHHEEEHSDL
-765 TPSPIG
+765 
-771 EKNSGAAEAAPSRGR
+771 
-786 TEGASKVVYFPSCI
+786 KVVYFPSCI
-800 NQTMGQS
+800 NQTMGLS
-807 KQGGKKHDLVDEVIQ
+807 KEAPFKHALVDEVIQ

-836 MERMCCGQIWE
+836 MEKMCCGQIWE

-870 EEGKY
+870 EQGKY
-875 PVLCA
+875 PVLCG

-888 KKVMGEQEQND
+888 K
-899 ARIGSAEREEARR
+899 
-912 EGKVMKKMKL
+912 KVMKKMKL
-922 YEPAEFIMKYLVPR
+922 YEPAEFIMTYLKDR
-936 LDFHPIDR
+936 LDFHPTDK
-944 PIALH
+944 PIAIH
-949 ITCSTRQMGVA
+949 ITCSTRHMGVDKDMIA
-960 DDLINLAKL
+960 LAKL
-969 CSTKVFLPEGVGC
+969 CSNNVLIPEGVGC
-982 CGFAGDRGFTYPE
+982 CGFAGDRGFTFPE
-995 LNKYGLRKLRPQIEA
+995 LNRYGLRKLKPQIEA
-1010 NHIEVGYS
+1010 HKIEVGYS

-1028 TNTGIPYMSIVYLV
+1028 ANTGIPYLNIVHLV
-1042 NECTT
+1042 NISTT
-1047 PKQLSE
+1047 PKK